1 MLSFLTLTF
10 AYLCTLMSKST
21 EELRKVYDLLKLEKE
36 ADLEYYRQKVL
47 NASLEK
53 RKKDGLC
60 WYPVTLTSHKY
71 SMGEK
76 IIIKLNRT
84 TEINRPHVFQ
94 SGKIVSLFAHTNN
107 NKQPSG
113 ISGVVNE
120 VRGNQMTI
128 TLNADI
134 LPGWVA
140 DTSLGVDLL
149 FDEMAYREMNK
160 ALKKV
165 IEAKDDRLLELREIL
180 LGKQTAH
187 SSQHTPFS
195 VPQLNESQNEALNR
209 VLDAEDVAV
218 IHGPPGTGKT
228 TTMVQAIVQTVK
240 REDRVLVC
248 APSNAAVDLLTEKL
262 TGEGLSVVR
271 LGHPARVT
279 NVNLDRTIDAQI
291 VNHEYYKELKKLK
304 RKAEESRSLGF
315 KYKRKFGYAER
326 QQRQAL
332 LKEATRMREE
342 AEQLEHY
349 IVADILAK
357 TDVVTSTLVGA
368 SAQLIKG
375 IRFRTVFIDEAA
387 QALEAASW
395 IPILKADRVIFAG
408 DHFQLPPTVKS
419 YEAARQGLGETLM
432 EKCIRRQRALGK
444 PIDTM
449 LQLQYR
455 MHQQIMNFSGQYFY
469 KGQLR
474 AHESVRDR
482 LLSPEIPPLTF
493 IDTAGCGY
501 QEQLDPETLST
512 FNEEEAQLLL
522 RHLSDT
528 VEALGTERIFEER
541 LEIGVIAPYRA
552 QNKVLTERFED
563 FEILQG
569 VKDYISI
576 DTIDAFQGRER
587 DIIYISLVRS
597 NSEGA
602 IGFLA
607 DERRMNVA
615 MTRAR
620 MRLVMIGDS
629 ATLGSNDFYNQ
640 IIDYTQ
646 VINAY
651 QSAFELLY

>member
-1 MLSFLTLTF
+1 MT
-10 AYLCTLMSKST
+10 KST

-47 NASLEK
+47 NASLEQ
-53 RKKDGLC
+53 RKKDGMC
-60 WYPVTLTSHKY
+60 WYPVTLTSQRY

-94 SGKIVSLFAHTNN
+94 SGKIVSFFANI
-107 NKQPSG
+107 NKQPPSV
-113 ISGVVNE
+113 SGVVNE

-128 TLNADI
+128 TLNHNQMPEWTEYA
-134 LPGWVA
+134 
-140 DTSLGVDLL
+140 SLGVDLL

-165 IEAKDDRLLELREIL
+165 IDAKNDRLLELREIL
-180 LGKQTAH
+180 LGKQTANF
-187 SSQHTPFS
+187 SQHTPFS
-195 VPQLNESQNEALNR
+195 VPTLNESQNAALNR
-209 VLDAEDVAV
+209 VLDAEDVAI

-240 REDRVLVC
+240 REDSVLVC

-262 TGEGLSVVR
+262 SDEGLSVVR

-279 NVNLDRTIDAQI
+279 DVNLSKTIDAQI
-291 VNHEYYKELKKLK
+291 TSHEYYKELKKLR
-304 RKAEESRSLGF
+304 RKAEEFRALGF
-315 KYKRKFGYAER
+315 KYKRKYGRAER
-326 QQRQAL
+326 QQRQQL
-332 LKEATRMREE
+332 LQESTRMRED

-349 IVADILAK
+349 IVADILTK

-368 SAQLIKG
+368 SAQLIRG
-375 IRFRTVFIDEAA
+375 MRFRTVFIDEAA

-395 IPILKADRVIFAG
+395 IPILKAERAIFAG

-419 YEAARQGLGETLM
+419 YEAGRQGLGETLM
-432 EKCIRRQRALGK
+432 EKCTKRHRALGR
-444 PIDTM
+444 PVDTM
-449 LQLQYR
+449 LQIQYR

-469 KGQLR
+469 KGQLQ
-474 AHESVRDR
+474 AHESVKDR
-482 LLSPEIPPLTF
+482 LLSPDIPPMTF

-501 QEQLDPETLST
+501 KEKKDPESLST
-512 FNEEEAQLLL
+512 YNEEEAQLVLQ
-522 RHLSDT
+522 HLADT
-528 VEALGTERIFEER
+528 VEMVGVERILDEK
-541 LEIGVIAPYRA
+541 LEIGVTAPYRA
-552 QNKVLTERFED
+552 QTKLLTERFEG
-563 FEILQG
+563 FENLQAI
-569 VKDYISI
+569 KDQVTI
-576 DTIDAFQGRER
+576 DTVDAFQGRER

-597 NSEGA
+597 NSEGV

-615 MTRAR
+615 MTRAK

-640 IIDYTQ
+640 ILDYVQ
-646 VINAY
+646 EIGNY
-651 QSAFELLY
+651 QSAFEFEY

>member
-1 MLSFLTLTF
+1 M
-10 AYLCTLMSKST
+10 AKST
-21 EELRKVYDLLKLEKE
+21 EELRKVSDLLKLEKE

-47 NASLEK
+47 NASLEQ

-60 WYPVTLTSHKY
+60 WYPVTLTSQKY

-94 SGKIVSLFAHTNN
+94 SGKIVSLFANMN
-107 NKQPSG
+107 DNKQPPSVP
-113 ISGVVNE
+113 GVVNE

-128 TLNADI
+128 TLNADEM
-134 LPGWVA
+134 PEWTEYA
-140 DTSLGVDLL
+140 SLGVDLL
-149 FDEMAYREMNK
+149 FDEMAYREMHK

-165 IEAKDDRLLELREIL
+165 MEAKNDRLLELRETL

-187 SSQHTPFS
+187 FAQHEPFS
-195 VPQLNESQNEALNR
+195 VPRLNASQNQALNR
-209 VLDAEDVAV
+209 VLDAEDVAI

-240 REDRVLVC
+240 REERVLVC

-262 TGEGLSVVR
+262 TEEGLSVVR

-279 NVNLDRTIDAQI
+279 DTNLSKTIDAQI
-291 VNHEYYKELKKLK
+291 VNHDYYKELKNLK
-304 RKAEESRSLGF
+304 RKAEEFRSLGF
-315 KYKRKFGYAER
+315 KYKRKYGRAER
-326 QQRQAL
+326 QQRQQL
-332 LKEATRMREE
+332 LKEATRMRED

-349 IVADILAK
+349 IVADILTK

-375 IRFRTVFIDEAA
+375 MRFRTVFIDEAA

-395 IPILKADRVIFAG
+395 IPILKAERVIFAG

-419 YEAARQGLGETLM
+419 YEAAQQGLGETLM
-432 EKCIRRQRALGK
+432 EKCIKRQKALGTSV
-444 PIDTM
+444 DTM
-449 LQLQYR
+449 LQVQYR

-469 KGQLR
+469 KGELQ
-474 AHESVRDR
+474 AHESVRER
-482 LLSPEIPPLTF
+482 LLSPEIPPMTF

-501 QEQLDPETLST
+501 SEKVDPETLST
-512 FNEEEAQLLL
+512 YNEEEARLLL
-522 RHLSDT
+522 QHLSDT

-552 QNKVLTERFED
+552 QTKVLTERFED
-563 FEILQG
+563 FEVLKQ
-569 VKDYISI
+569 VREYITI
-576 DTIDAFQGRER
+576 DTVDAFQGRER

-597 NSEGA
+597 NNEGV

-615 MTRAR
+615 MTRAK

-629 ATLGSNDFYNQ
+629 ATLGSNYFYNK
-640 IIDYTQ
+640 ILDYVQ
-646 VINAY
+646 EIGAY
-651 QSAFELLY
+651 QSAFELIT

>member
-1 MLSFLTLTF
+1 
-10 AYLCTLMSKST
+10 MSKST

-60 WYPVTLTSHKY
+60 WYPVTLTSQKY

-76 IIIKLNRT
+76 IIIRMNRT
-84 TEINRPHVFQ
+84 TELNRPHVFQ
-94 SGKIVSLFAHTNN
+94 SGKIVSLFANTND
-107 NKQPSG
+107 NKQPPSV
-113 ISGVVNE
+113 SGVVNE

-128 TLNADI
+128 TLNSDE
-134 LPGWVA
+134 LPDWVDFA
-140 DTSLGVDLL
+140 NLGVDLL

-165 IEAKDDRLLELREIL
+165 IDAKNDRLLELREIL
-180 LGKQTAH
+180 LGKQTAAFARH
-187 SSQHTPFS
+187 EPFS
-195 VPQLNESQNEALNR
+195 VPRLNDSQNQALNS
-209 VLDAEDVAV
+209 VIDAEDVAI

-262 TGEGLSVVR
+262 TEEGLSVVR

-279 NVNLDRTIDAQI
+279 DSNLSKTIDAQI
-291 VNHEYYKELKKLK
+291 ANHGYYKELKNLK
-304 RKAEESRSLGF
+304 RKAEEFRSLGF
-315 KYKRKFGYAER
+315 KYKRKYGKSERDQR
-326 QQRQAL
+326 QQL
-332 LKEATRMREE
+332 LREASRMKEE

-368 SAQLIKG
+368 SAQLIRG
-375 IRFRTVFIDEAA
+375 MRFRTVFIDEAA

-395 IPILKADRVIFAG
+395 IPILKGERVVFAG

-432 EKCIRRQRALGK
+432 EKCIKRQKASGS
-444 PIDTM
+444 PVDTM
-449 LQLQYR
+449 LQTQYR
-455 MHQQIMNFSGQYFY
+455 MHQQIMDFSGQYFY
-469 KGQLR
+469 KGALK
-474 AHESVRDR
+474 ADDSVKER
-482 LLSPEIPPLTF
+482 LLDPAIPPLTF

-501 QEQLDPETLST
+501 QEKVDPETLST
-512 FNEEEAQLLL
+512 YNEEEAQLLL
-522 RHLSDT
+522 KHLSDT
-528 VEALGTERIFEER
+528 VQLLGIERIREEKI
-541 LEIGVIAPYRA
+541 EIGVIAPYRA
-552 QNKVLTERFED
+552 QTRVLTERFED
-563 FEILQG
+563 FEVLKQVEDFIT
-569 VKDYISI
+569 I
-576 DTIDAFQGRER
+576 DTVDAFQGRER
-587 DIIYISLVRS
+587 EVIYISLVRS
-597 NSEGA
+597 NNEGV

-615 MTRAR
+615 MTRAK

-629 ATLGSNDFYNQ
+629 ATLGSNDFYNE
-640 IIDYTQ
+640 ILDYVQ
-646 VINAY
+646 SINAY
-651 QSAFELLY
+651 QSAFELIQP